1 MSLPVGTKLKPTR
14 ALELLNY
21 ANEPIEIIAL
31 DEEQDYIVRAPHTK
45 DGKDYFFRDDLE
57 YFFEV
62 IV

>member
-21 ANEPIEIIAL
+21 ANEPTEIIGL
-31 DEEQDYIVRAPHTK
+31 DESKDYIVYAPHIK
-45 DGKDYFFRDDLE
+45 DGKDYFFRDDLDF
-57 YFFEV
+57 FFEV